1 MARTT
6 DEKVREIIDT
16 DPALSLNPFISTA
29 NSLVTWLT
37 SKDSSGLLS
46 SDTLTLIE
54 TWLAA
59 HFYAHRDQLYQSKST
74 GGASGSFQGQTQM
87 VLNSTTYGQTAML
100 LDVTNNLAAL
110 NQASLNGNRKNAS
123 LFWLG
128 SEDA

>member
-16 DPALSLNPFISTA
+16 DPELSLNLFISTA

-37 SKDSSGLLS
+37 GKDTSGLLS
-46 SDTLTLIE
+46 AEALALIE

-59 HFYAHRDQLYQSKST
+59 HFYAHRDQLFQSKST

-87 VLNSTTYGQTAML
+87 SLNSTTYGQTAML
-100 LDVTNNLAAL
+100 LDVTNNLSTL
-110 NQASLNGNRKNAS
+110 NQASLSGNRKNAS
-123 LFWLG
+123 MFWLG